1 MRTPSLASIA
11 AALVLSM
18 GLVLAAPALAQTA
31 GAAADGAAPAKK
43 KKSSKKGSAASAEK
57 APADVTPAD
66 KAAATDKATAK
77 GKKGSKRKGKKGE
90 KGEKEQAATPVD
102 DLAPPP
108 SAPVSVAPPTAI
120 TVIIKTPAAPVAPA
134 PEPELAPGQYDDDP
148 PLIAHAQIKQAMHN
162 KPLVFTAHITDPS
175 GVFQPVLYLRKRGTG
190 DYLPIKLIA
199 SKATQGDYAVDLEYY
214 IECYDN
220 AGNGPARVGNPEHP
234 FEIALEEEKKP
245 SVVPGQ
251 IEKHPGAPPAIS
263 HQTISKAIKGQ
274 NIEIPAKLV
283 GDTGVS
289 QAQVF
294 FRHAGEHDFHGFP
307 MGSVGGD
314 DYSATIPASAVSGD
328 LEYYLEAY
336 DKYGN
341 GPGRSGGPM
350 VPYQITVSEAPPPPL
365 IVTMPNQPIAEK
377 KPELPRL
384 VKVPFSPNP
393 GRAAGWLFMASFIA
407 TTAFAGGELY
417 GAYNADQAYQHE
429 YSYGGRLDQG
439 VHQSSL
445 DYEGRAR
452 VFGLVAG
459 GSLVVSIA
467 LLLIFP
473 EHPDTQIV
481 APNGDIAV
489 ARF

>member
-1 MRTPSLASIA
+1 MRTPLLASIA

-31 GAAADGAAPAKK
+31 GAAAPAKK
-43 KKSSKKGSAASAEK
+43 KKSGKKGPAAA
-57 APADVTPAD
+57 AGATPAAAD
-66 KAAATDKATAK
+66 KASAK
-77 GKKGSKRKGKKGE
+77 GKKGSKKKGKKGE
-90 KGEKEQAATPVD
+90 QAEQAAKPTD

-108 SAPVSVAPPTAI
+108 SAPVPVAPAPTAT

-134 PEPELAPGQYDDDP
+134 PEELSPGQYDDDP
-148 PLIAHAQIKQAMHN
+148 PLIAHAQIKQALHN

-199 SKATQGDYAVDLEYY
+199 SKAMQGDYAVEVDAKLISVELEYY

-220 AGNGPARVGNPEHP
+220 AGNGPARVGSPENP
-234 FEIALEEEKKP
+234 FEIALEEEKK
-245 SVVPGQ
+245 VVPLNGQ
-251 IEKHPGAPPAIS
+251 VVVERHPGAPPAIS

-350 VPYQITVSEAPPPPL
+350 VPYQISVSEAPPPPL
-365 IVTMPNQPIAEK
+365 IVTTPNQPIAEK

-384 VKVPFSPNP
+384 VKVPFSANP
-393 GRAAGWLFMASFIA
+393 GRAAGWLFMAGFIA

-417 GAYNADQAYQHE
+417 GAYNADQAYQHA
-429 YSYGGRLDQG
+429 YTYDGRLDQD

-445 DYEGRAR
+445 DDEKRAR
-452 VFGLVAG
+452 IFGLVAG

>member
-1 MRTPSLASIA
+1 MRTLSLASIA

-31 GAAADGAAPAKK
+31 GADRAAQTKK
-43 KKSSKKGSAASAEK
+43 KKSGKKGSATAAEK
-57 APADVTPAD
+57 APADATSAPAD
-66 KAAATDKATAK
+66 KASAK
-77 GKKGSKRKGKKGE
+77 GKKGSKKKGKKGE
-90 KGEKEQAATPVD
+90 QAAKPID

-108 SAPVSVAPPTAI
+108 SAPVPVAPAPTAT

-134 PEPELAPGQYDDDP
+134 PEPELVPGQYDDDP

-199 SKATQGDYAVDLEYY
+199 SKAVQGDYAVEVDAKLISVDLEYY

-220 AGNGPARVGNPEHP
+220 AGNGPARVGNPENP

-245 SVVPGQ
+245 VIVPGQ

-263 HQTISKAIKGQ
+263 HQTISKATKGQ

-350 VPYQITVSEAPPPPL
+350 VPYQISVSEAPPPPL
-365 IVTMPNQPIAEK
+365 IVTTPLAEK
-377 KPELPRL
+377 RPELPRL

-393 GRAAGWLFMASFIA
+393 GRAAGWLFMAGFIA
-407 TTAFAGGELY
+407 TTAYAGGELY

-429 YSYGGRLDQG
+429 YSYDGRLDSG

-445 DYEGRAR
+445 DYARRAR

-489 ARF
+489 AHF